1 MNKRG
6 RIQHRALLI
15 SDNHMFKLDPNK
27 GYQRKKVPIPLQD
40 VQGFGVSPHND
51 QGFIIHLRG
60 NSDLTCYMLCPETEN
75 RVPELC
81 AVLYQLCQ
89 RYGVATVL
97 SYQKKFCPFCIFVI
111 NNMFL

>member
-60 NSDLTCYMLCPETEN
+60 NSDLTVTCS
-75 RVPELC
+75 V
-81 AVLYQLCQ
+81 Q
-89 RYGVATVL
+89 RLRTGSLSFVL
-97 SYQKKFCPFCIFVI
+97 SCTSYVRG
-111 NNMFL
+111 ME